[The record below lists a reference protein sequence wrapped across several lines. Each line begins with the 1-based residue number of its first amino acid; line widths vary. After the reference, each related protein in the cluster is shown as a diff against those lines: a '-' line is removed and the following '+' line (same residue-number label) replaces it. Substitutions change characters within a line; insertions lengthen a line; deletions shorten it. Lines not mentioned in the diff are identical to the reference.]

1 MTVFRRHGNAELWS
15 CFQKKLAFLRCFQN
29 FGRVWQWRKTTE
41 APARQVL
48 GGKHINCRGPRTE
61 PWGTSFQPATET
73 QALHRQPLSVRRT
86 CFWIHNPSC
95 VSVCIHVC
103 NCLLKVNWSIAR
115 KESRLTAI
123 RVQVPSYLLPDRN
136 LQRPAA
142 EIMNSLQT
150 FFTHTQG
157 SIYSHWKERSLWS
170 LS

>member
-15 CFQKKLAFLRCFQN
+15 CFQKNLPFWGAFKTSGVFDSGEKRRRPPLAKFWGENTSIVGGLVQS
-29 FGRVWQWRKTTE
+29 
-41 APARQVL
+41 L
-48 GGKHINCRGPRTE
+48 GGPPFNLLQKRRLSIDSLYLNT
-61 PWGTSFQPATET
+61 
-73 QALHRQPLSVRRT
+73 QPLV
-86 CFWIHNPSC
+86 C

-123 RVQVPSYLLPDRN
+123 RVQVVSYLLPDRN

-150 FFTHTQG
+150 FCTHTQG